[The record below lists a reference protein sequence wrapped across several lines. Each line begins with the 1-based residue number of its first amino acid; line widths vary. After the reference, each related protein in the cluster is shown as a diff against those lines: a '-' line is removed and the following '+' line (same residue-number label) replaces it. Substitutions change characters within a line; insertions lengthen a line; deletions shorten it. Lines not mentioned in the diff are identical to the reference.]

1 MAKPVLSFLIIA
13 LSFSMLSCTQHTP
26 LEQAL
31 IDAEFKVKKVLDLA
45 DEHEVQ
51 IRYTQIR
58 RGENNLPEF
67 TTYSLFEDSETYFYP
82 ASTAKLPVAAL
93 ALQRLRE
100 LQAEGVAIDRNTP
113 FHIRD
118 RNNHPIALEDS
129 TALSRTLSIAHL
141 IKKIFLVSDN
151 DAYNYLF
158 DFLGTDY
165 INSQLRDKGLKET
178 SIHHKFLF
186 GADNTRTWEYYF
198 LDEQD
203 TLYKQQSIH
212 AKELISNGNL
222 KKMMKGVGY
231 LDDNKLVNE
240 PFDFSKK
247 NRISIHD
254 LEGILKRIVFP
265 EVFDSDER
273 FDLHEEDYEFL
284 QYWMS
289 RNTLESNDPDYS
301 SDPDLYDSYV
311 KFFIYGDQKGTMTD
325 EVRIFNK
332 VGDAYGTLTETAYIQ
347 DRASAIEFLLT
358 ATVHVNE
365 NQIFN
370 DNIYEYDSIGFP
382 FMAGLGRAILN
393 YERNGVNQKK

>member
-13 LSFSMLSCTQHTP
+13 LSFSMLSCTQPTP

-31 IDAEFKVKKVLDLA
+31 IDAEFEVKKVLDLA

-58 RGENNLPEF
+58 KGENNLPEF
-67 TTYSLFEDSETYFYP
+67 SSYSLFEDSEAYFYP

-118 RNNHPIALEDS
+118 RDNHPIALEDS
-129 TALSRTLSIAHL
+129 TALSGTLSIAHL

-186 GADNTRTWEYYF
+186 GADNNRTWEYYF
-198 LDEQD
+198 LNEQD

-222 KKMMKGVGY
+222 KKMIKGVGY
-231 LDDNKLVNE
+231 LDGNELVNK

-265 EVFDSDER
+265 EIFDSDER
-273 FDLHEEDYEFL
+273 FGLLEEDYEFL

>member
-1 MAKPVLSFLIIA
+1 MAKPVLSFLIIS
-13 LSFSMLSCTQHTP
+13 LGISLLSCTESTP

-31 IDAEFKVKKVLDLA
+31 SNSEPGVSKILEIAEK
-45 DEHEVQ
+45 HEVQ
-51 IRYTQIR
+51 IRYTQIK

-93 ALQRLRE
+93 ALQRIRE

-118 RNNHPIALEDS
+118 RDHQPIALEDS
-129 TALSRTLSIAHL
+129 TALNRNLSIAHL

-158 DFLGTDY
+158 DLLGTDY
-165 INSQLRDKGLKET
+165 INRELRDKGLKET

-186 GADNTRTWEYYF
+186 GADNNTTWEYHF
-198 LDEQD
+198 IGHLD
-203 TLYKQQSIH
+203 TLYYQPSIRAKQT
-212 AKELISNGNL
+212 ISNGNL
-222 KKMMKGVGY
+222 KAMVKGIGY
-231 LDDNKLVNE
+231 IDGSELVNR
-240 PFDFSKK
+240 PFDFTSK
-247 NRISIHD
+247 NRISIND

-265 EVFDSDER
+265 EVFDLNER
-273 FDLHEEDYEFL
+273 FGLLDEDYEFL

-301 SDPDLYDSYV
+301 TNPDLYDSYV
-311 KFFIYGDQKGTMTD
+311 KFFIYGDQKGAMTD
-325 EVRIFNK
+325 NVRIFNK
-332 VGDAYGTLTETAYIQ
+332 VGDAYGTLTETAFIQ
-347 DRASAIEFLLT
+347 DRLSGAEFLLT

-393 YERNGVNQKK
+393 YEKTLH

>member
-1 MAKPVLSFLIIA
+1 MAKPVLSFFIVA
-13 LSFSMLSCTQHTP
+13 LSFSLLSCTQLTP

-31 IDAEFKVKKVLDLA
+31 TAAEIQVKKVLDMA

-93 ALQRLRE
+93 ALQRIRE
-100 LQAEGVAIDRNTP
+100 LQAAGVNIDSNTP

-118 RNNHPIALEDS
+118 RDNHPIALEDS
-129 TALSRTLSIAHL
+129 TALSGTLSIAHL

-165 INSQLRDKGLKET
+165 INSQLRDNGLKET

-186 GADNTRTWEYYF
+186 GADNNTTWEYYF

-222 KKMMKGVGY
+222 KKMIKGIGY
-231 LDDNKLVNE
+231 LDGNELVNK

-265 EVFDSDER
+265 EILDSDER
-273 FDLHEEDYEFL
+273 FGLLEEDYEFL

-311 KFFIYGDQKGTMTD
+311 KFFIYGDQKGMMTNK
-325 EVRIFNK
+325 VRIFNK

-347 DRASAIEFLLT
+347 DQASGAEFLLT

>member
-13 LSFSMLSCTQHTP
+13 LSFSMLSCTQPTP

-51 IRYTQIR
+51 IRYTQII
-58 RGENNLPEF
+58 RGEDQLPKF

-93 ALQRLRE
+93 ALQRIRD

-118 RNNHPIALEDS
+118 RDNYPIALEDS
-129 TALSRTLSIAHL
+129 TALNKNLSIAHL

-151 DAYNYLF
+151 HAYNYLF

-186 GADNTRTWEYYF
+186 GADNNRTWEYYF
-198 LDEQD
+198 LNEQD

-212 AKELISNGNL
+212 SKELISNGNL
-222 KKMMKGVGY
+222 KKMIKGIGY
-231 LDDNKLVNE
+231 LDGNELVNK

-247 NRISIHD
+247 NRISIND

-265 EVFDSDER
+265 EIFDSDER
-273 FDLHEEDYEFL
+273 FGLLEEDYEFL

-325 EVRIFNK
+325 KVRIFNK

>member
-26 LEQAL
+26 LAQAL
-31 IDAEFKVKKVLDLA
+31 IHAEFKVKKVLDLA

-186 GADNTRTWEYYF
+186 GADNNRTWEYYF
-198 LDEQD
+198 LHEQD

-212 AKELISNGNL
+212 AKELINNGNL
-222 KKMMKGVGY
+222 KKMIKGVGY
-231 LDDNKLVNE
+231 LDDNELVNE

>member
-13 LSFSMLSCTQHTP
+13 LSFSMLSCNQPTP

-45 DEHEVQ
+45 EEHEVQ

-58 RGENNLPEF
+58 RGESNLPEF
-67 TTYSLFEDSETYFYP
+67 TTYSLFEDSEAYFYP

-93 ALQRLRE
+93 ALQRIRE
-100 LQAEGVAIDRNTP
+100 LQAEGIAIDRNTS
-113 FHIRD
+113 FQIRD
-118 RNNHPIALEDS
+118 RDHHPIALEDS
-129 TALSRTLSIAHL
+129 TALSGNLSIAHL

-186 GADNTRTWEYYF
+186 GADNNTTWEYYF
-198 LDEQD
+198 LDERD
-203 TLYKQQSIH
+203 TLYEQKSIS
-212 AKELISNGNL
+212 AKKPISNGNL
-222 KKMMKGVGY
+222 KKMIKGVGY
-231 LDDNKLVNE
+231 LDGNSLVNE

-265 EVFDSDER
+265 EIFEAEER
-273 FDLHEEDYEFL
+273 FGLLEEDYEFL

-289 RNTLESNDPDYS
+289 RNTLESDDPDYS
-301 SDPDLYDSYV
+301 SNPNLYDSYV
-311 KFFIYGDQKGTMTD
+311 KFFIYGDQKETMTD
-325 EVRIFNK
+325 KVRIFNK

-382 FMAGLGRAILN
+382 FMAGLGRAVLN

>member
-1 MAKPVLSFLIIA
+1 MAKPVLPFLIIS
-13 LSFSMLSCTQHTP
+13 LVISLLSCTKSTP

-31 IDAEFKVKKVLDLA
+31 TDAEFKVKKVLDLA

-51 IRYTQIR
+51 IRYTQIE
-58 RGENNLPEF
+58 RGENNIPEF
-67 TTYSLFEDSETYFYP
+67 SSYSLFEDSETYFYP

-93 ALQRLRE
+93 ALQRIRE
-100 LQAEGVAIDRNTP
+100 LQAEGIAIDRNTP

-118 RNNHPIALEDS
+118 RNNHPIALEDF
-129 TALSRTLSIAHL
+129 TALSGTLSIAHL

-165 INSQLRDKGLKET
+165 INSELRVKGLKET

-186 GADNTRTWEYYF
+186 GADNNRTWEYYF
-198 LDEQD
+198 LHEQD

-212 AKELISNGNL
+212 SKELINNGNL
-222 KKMMKGVGY
+222 KKMIKGVGY
-231 LDDNKLVNE
+231 LDDDKLVNE

-247 NRISIHD
+247 NRISIND
-254 LEGILKRIVFP
+254 LEGILKRIIFP
-265 EVFDSDER
+265 EIFDSDER
-273 FDLHEEDYEFL
+273 FDLLEEDYEFL

>member
-13 LSFSMLSCTQHTP
+13 LGFWMLSCTQPTP

-31 IDAEFKVKKVLDLA
+31 INAEFEVKKVLDLA
-45 DEHEVQ
+45 DEYEVQ

-67 TTYSLFEDSETYFYP
+67 TTFSLFEDSETYFYP

-93 ALQRLRE
+93 ALQRIRE

-118 RNNHPIALEDS
+118 RDNHPIALKDS
-129 TALSRTLSIAHL
+129 TALSGTLSIAHL

-186 GADNTRTWEYYF
+186 GADNNRTWEYYF
-198 LDEQD
+198 LVEQD
-203 TLYKQQSIH
+203 TLYKQHSIH
-212 AKELISNGNL
+212 AKELINNGNL
-222 KKMMKGVGY
+222 KKMIKGVGY
-231 LDDNKLVNE
+231 LDGNELVNK

-265 EVFDSDER
+265 EIFEAEER
-273 FDLHEEDYEFL
+273 FGLLEEDYEFL

-382 FMAGLGRAILN
+382 FMAGLGRAVLN
-393 YERNGVNQKK
+393 YERNRVNQKN

>member
-1 MAKPVLSFLIIA
+1 MAKPVLSFLIIS
-13 LSFSMLSCTQHTP
+13 LGISLLSCTESTP

-31 IDAEFKVKKVLDLA
+31 SNSEPGVSKILEIAEK
-45 DEHEVQ
+45 HEVQ
-51 IRYTQIR
+51 IRYTQIK

-67 TTYSLFEDSETYFYP
+67 TAYSLFEDSETYFYP

-93 ALQRLRE
+93 ALQRIRE

-118 RNNHPIALEDS
+118 RDHQPIALEDS
-129 TALSRTLSIAHL
+129 TALNRNLSIAHL

-158 DFLGTDY
+158 DLLGTDY
-165 INSQLRDKGLKET
+165 INRELRDKGLKET

-186 GADNTRTWEYYF
+186 GADNNTTWEYHF
-198 LDEQD
+198 IGHLD
-203 TLYKQQSIH
+203 TLYYQPSIRAKQT
-212 AKELISNGNL
+212 ISNGNL
-222 KKMMKGVGY
+222 KAMVKGIGY
-231 LDDNKLVNE
+231 IDGSELMNR
-240 PFDFSKK
+240 PFDFTSK
-247 NRISIHD
+247 NRISIND

-265 EVFDSDER
+265 EVFDLNER
-273 FDLHEEDYEFL
+273 FGLLDEDYEFL

-301 SDPDLYDSYV
+301 TNPDLYDSYV
-311 KFFIYGDQKGTMTD
+311 KFFIYGDQKGAMTD
-325 EVRIFNK
+325 NVRIFNK
-332 VGDAYGTLTETAYIQ
+332 VGDAYGTLTETAFIQ
-347 DRASAIEFLLT
+347 DRLSGAEFLLT

-382 FMAGLGRAILN
+382 FMGGLGRAILN
-393 YERNGVNQKK
+393 YEKTLH

>member
-186 GADNTRTWEYYF
+186 GADNNRTWEYYF
-198 LDEQD
+198 LHEQD

-212 AKELISNGNL
+212 AKELINNGNL
-222 KKMMKGVGY
+222 KKMIKGVGY
-231 LDDNKLVNE
+231 LDDNELVNE

>member
-13 LSFSMLSCTQHTP
+13 LSFSMLSCTQPTP
-26 LEQAL
+26 LQQAL

-51 IRYTQIR
+51 IRYTQIK

-93 ALQRLRE
+93 ALQRIRE
-100 LQAEGVAIDRNTP
+100 LQAEGIGIDRNTP

-129 TALSRTLSIAHL
+129 TALNKNLSIAHL

-186 GADNTRTWEYYF
+186 GADNNRTWEYYF
-198 LDEQD
+198 LHEQD

-212 AKELISNGNL
+212 SKELINNGNL
-222 KKMMKGVGY
+222 KKMIKGVGY
-231 LDDNKLVNE
+231 INGNELVNR

-247 NRISIHD
+247 NRISIND
-254 LEGILKRIVFP
+254 LEGILKRIIFP
-265 EVFDSDER
+265 EVFDLGER
-273 FDLHEEDYEFL
+273 FDLLDEDYEFL

-393 YERNGVNQKK
+393 YEKTIR

>member
-165 INSQLRDKGLKET
+165 INSQLRGKGLKET

-186 GADNTRTWEYYF
+186 GADNDRTWEYYF
-198 LDEQD
+198 LHEQD

-212 AKELISNGNL
+212 AKELINNGNL
-222 KKMMKGVGY
+222 KKMIKGVGY
-231 LDDNKLVNE
+231 LDDNELVNE

>member
-13 LSFSMLSCTQHTP
+13 LSFSVLSCTQPTP
-26 LEQAL
+26 LDQAL
-31 IDAEFKVKKVLDLA
+31 SNSEPGVSKVLEIA
-45 DEHEVQ
+45 EKHEVQ
-51 IRYTQIR
+51 IRYTQIK
-58 RGENNLPEF
+58 RGKNNLPEF

-93 ALQRLRE
+93 ALQRIRE

-118 RNNHPIALEDS
+118 RYNHPIALEDS
-129 TALSRTLSIAHL
+129 TALNKNLSIAHL

-165 INSQLRDKGLKET
+165 INRELRNKGLKET

-186 GADNTRTWEYYF
+186 GADNNTTWEYYF

-203 TLYKQQSIH
+203 TLYFQPSIR
-212 AKELISNGNL
+212 ANQLISNGNL
-222 KKMMKGVGY
+222 KGMIKGLGY
-231 LDDNKLVNE
+231 IDGNELVNE

-247 NRISIHD
+247 NRISIND
-254 LEGILKRIVFP
+254 LEGILKRILFP
-265 EVFDSDER
+265 NAFDSSER
-273 FDLHEEDYEFL
+273 FDLLEEDYEFL

-289 RNTLESNDPDYS
+289 RNTLESDDPDYS
-301 SDPDLYDSYV
+301 TNPDLYDSYV
-311 KFFIYGDQKGTMTD
+311 KFFIYGDKKGAMTD
-325 EVRIFNK
+325 SIRIYNK
-332 VGDAYGTLTETAYIQ
+332 VGDAYGTLTETAYVKEET
-347 DRASAIEFLLT
+347 SGIEFLLT
-358 ATVHVNE
+358 ATIQVNE

-382 FMAGLGRAILN
+382 FMAGLGRVILD
-393 YERNGVNQKK
+393 YERNRVNQKK

>member
-1 MAKPVLSFLIIA
+1 
-13 LSFSMLSCTQHTP
+13 MLSCTQPTP

-93 ALQRLRE
+93 ALQRIRE

-118 RNNHPIALEDS
+118 RENHLIALKDS
-129 TALSRTLSIAHL
+129 TALSGTLSIAHL

-186 GADNTRTWEYYF
+186 GADNNRTWEYYF
-198 LDEQD
+198 LHEQD

-212 AKELISNGNL
+212 SKELINNGNL
-222 KKMMKGVGY
+222 KKMIKGVGY

-265 EVFDSDER
+265 EIFDSDER
-273 FDLHEEDYEFL
+273 FGLLEEDYEFL

-325 EVRIFNK
+325 KVRIFNK

-393 YERNGVNQKK
+393 YERNRVNQKN

>member
-13 LSFSMLSCTQHTP
+13 LSFSMLSCTQPTP

-31 IDAEFKVKKVLDLA
+31 SNSEPGVSKVLEMA
-45 DEHEVQ
+45 EKHEVQ
-51 IRYTQIR
+51 IRYTQIK

-67 TTYSLFEDSETYFYP
+67 TTYSLFEDSESYFYP
-82 ASTAKLPVAAL
+82 ASTAKLPIAAL
-93 ALQRLRE
+93 ALQRIRE
-100 LQAEGVAIDRNTP
+100 LQANGVAIDRNTA

-118 RNNHPIALEDS
+118 RDHQPIALEDS
-129 TALSRTLSIAHL
+129 TALNRNLSIAHL

-158 DFLGTDY
+158 DLLGTDY
-165 INSQLRDKGLKET
+165 INRELRDKGLKET

-186 GADNTRTWEYYF
+186 GADNNTTWEYHF
-198 LDEQD
+198 IDHLD
-203 TLYKQQSIH
+203 TLYYQPNIRAKQT
-212 AKELISNGNL
+212 ISNGNL
-222 KKMMKGVGY
+222 KAMVKGIGY
-231 LDDNKLVNE
+231 IDGSELVNRS
-240 PFDFSKK
+240 FDFTSK
-247 NRISIHD
+247 NRISIND

-265 EVFDSDER
+265 EVFDLNER
-273 FDLHEEDYEFL
+273 FGLLDEDYEFL

-301 SDPDLYDSYV
+301 TNPDLYDSYV
-311 KFFIYGDQKGTMTD
+311 KFFIYGDQKGAMTD
-325 EVRIFNK
+325 NVRIFNK
-332 VGDAYGTLTETAYIQ
+332 VGDAYGTLTETAFIQ
-347 DRASAIEFLLT
+347 DRLSGAEFLLT

-393 YERNGVNQKK
+393 YEKTLR

>member
-1 MAKPVLSFLIIA
+1 MAKPVLSFLIIS
-13 LSFSMLSCTQHTP
+13 LGISLLSCTESTP

-31 IDAEFKVKKVLDLA
+31 SNSEPGVSKILEIAEK
-45 DEHEVQ
+45 HEVQ
-51 IRYTQIR
+51 IRYTQIK

-93 ALQRLRE
+93 ALQRIRE

-118 RNNHPIALEDS
+118 RDHQPIALEDS
-129 TALSRTLSIAHL
+129 TALNRNLSIAHL

-158 DFLGTDY
+158 DLLGTDY
-165 INSQLRDKGLKET
+165 INRELRDKGLKET

-186 GADNTRTWEYYF
+186 GADNNTTWEYHF
-198 LDEQD
+198 IDHLD
-203 TLYKQQSIH
+203 TLYYQPSIRAKQT
-212 AKELISNGNL
+212 ISNGNL
-222 KKMMKGVGY
+222 KAMVKGIGY
-231 LDDNKLVNE
+231 IDGSELVNR
-240 PFDFSKK
+240 PFDFTSK
-247 NRISIHD
+247 NRISIND

-265 EVFDSDER
+265 EVFDLNER
-273 FDLHEEDYEFL
+273 FGLLDEDYEFL

-301 SDPDLYDSYV
+301 TNPDLYDSYV
-311 KFFIYGDQKGTMTD
+311 KFFIYGDQKGVMTD
-325 EVRIFNK
+325 NVRIFNK
-332 VGDAYGTLTETAYIQ
+332 VGDAYGTLTETAFIQ
-347 DRASAIEFLLT
+347 DRLSGAEFLLT

-382 FMAGLGRAILN
+382 FMGGLGRAILN
-393 YERNGVNQKK
+393 YEKTLH

>member
-13 LSFSMLSCTQHTP
+13 LSFSMLSCAQPTP

-31 IDAEFKVKKVLDLA
+31 IDAEFEVKKVLDLA

-67 TTYSLFEDSETYFYP
+67 SSYSLFEDSETYFYP

-93 ALQRLRE
+93 ALQRIRE
-100 LQAEGVAIDRNTP
+100 LQAEGVAIDRNSP

-118 RNNHPIALEDS
+118 RDNHPIALEDS
-129 TALSRTLSIAHL
+129 TALSGTLSIAHL

-178 SIHHKFLF
+178 SVHHKFLF
-186 GADNTRTWEYYF
+186 GADNNTTWEYYF
-198 LDEQD
+198 LGEQD

-212 AKELISNGNL
+212 AKELISNGDL
-222 KKMMKGVGY
+222 KKMIKGVGY
-231 LDDNKLVNE
+231 LDGNELVNK

-265 EVFDSDER
+265 EIFEADER
-273 FDLHEEDYEFL
+273 FGLLEEDYEFL

-325 EVRIFNK
+325 KVRIFNK

-393 YERNGVNQKK
+393 YEHNVVNQKK

>member
-13 LSFSMLSCTQHTP
+13 LSFSMLSCTQPTP

-186 GADNTRTWEYYF
+186 GADNNRTWEYYF
-198 LDEQD
+198 LHEQD

-212 AKELISNGNL
+212 AKELINNGNL
-222 KKMMKGVGY
+222 KKMIKGVGY
-231 LDDNKLVNE
+231 LDDNELVNE

-254 LEGILKRIVFP
+254 LEGILKRIIFP
-265 EVFDSDER
+265 EIFDSDER
-273 FDLHEEDYEFL
+273 FDLLEEDYEFL

>member
-13 LSFSMLSCTQHTP
+13 LSFSMLSCTQPTP

-51 IRYTQIR
+51 IRYTQIKR
-58 RGENNLPEF
+58 RENNLPEF
-67 TTYSLFEDSETYFYP
+67 TTYSLFEDSKTYFYP

-93 ALQRLRE
+93 ALQRIRD

-129 TALSRTLSIAHL
+129 TALSGTLSIAHL

-186 GADNTRTWEYYF
+186 GADNNTTWEYYF
-198 LDEQD
+198 LHEQD

-222 KKMMKGVGY
+222 KKMIKGAGY
-231 LDDNKLVNE
+231 LDGNELVNE

-265 EVFDSDER
+265 EIFDSNER
-273 FDLHEEDYEFL
+273 FGLLEEDYEFL

-311 KFFIYGDQKGTMTD
+311 KFFIYGDQKGMMTD
-325 EVRIFNK
+325 KVRIFNK

>member
-1 MAKPVLSFLIIA
+1 MAKPVLSFLILA

-93 ALQRLRE
+93 ALQRIRE

-129 TALSRTLSIAHL
+129 TALSGTLSIAHL

-158 DFLGTDY
+158 DFLGIDY

-186 GADNTRTWEYYF
+186 GADNNRTWEYYF
-198 LDEQD
+198 LNEQD

-212 AKELISNGNL
+212 AKKLISNGNL
-222 KKMMKGVGY
+222 KKMIKGVGY
-231 LDDNKLVNE
+231 LDGNELVNK

-265 EVFDSDER
+265 EIFDSEER
-273 FDLHEEDYEFL
+273 FGLLEEDYEFL